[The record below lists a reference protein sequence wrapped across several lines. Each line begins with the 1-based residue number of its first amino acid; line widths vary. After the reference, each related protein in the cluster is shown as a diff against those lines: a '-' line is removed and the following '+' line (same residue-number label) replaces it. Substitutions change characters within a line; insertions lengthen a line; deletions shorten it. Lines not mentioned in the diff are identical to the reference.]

1 MNSNLKGLK
10 KFKLK
15 GENVMKKTKFLALVL
30 VASIM
35 LMGAGYAYWTDTLT
49 IENTVAT
56 GNLDVTF
63 TDLNVLTYD
72 NYDIDPK
79 ELTDDTYMKADIHIV
94 NEENGDENDML
105 KIAAPQLFPDCA
117 VKVSSTIK
125 NNSTI
130 PINFYAI
137 DYTVDGE
144 TIDYLDISVKIGDNV
159 YQLSDLS
166 SSDTIDV
173 DLPIDVNENPD
184 VEVIIHLDKDAPNTT
199 QNSGELVFTLIPKFK
214 QFNDNTK

>member
-1 MNSNLKGLK
+1 
-10 KFKLK
+10 
-15 GENVMKKTKFLALVL
+15 MKKTKFLALVL